1 MAFLG
6 IRVPHETGRLL
17 AKVDVPGEKVS
28 TSEMHITLLHLGDE
42 WPVAELCKALEPTFE
57 VVSETQPFLVSM
69 EKVTHFPKGPN
80 SDDNFP
86 IISRVESKELHE
98 FRDKIA
104 KAFDDEKIEFSK
116 LHKDYKPHVTLSYC
130 KDEPED
136 VKFDHPVEFV
146 VSEIVLW
153 GGDHGDDRIFVTF
166 PLAGPEKTK
175 NAKNMVLLKKVEIYE
190 KIAGNPLQEFFT
202 PSVER
207 RKTER

>member
-17 AKVDVPGEKVS
+17 SKVDVPGEKVS

-57 VVSETQPFLVSM
+57 VISKTQPFLVKM
-69 EKVTHFPKGPN
+69 ESATHFPKGPN
-80 SDDNFP
+80 SDSKFP
-86 IISRVESKELHE
+86 IISRVSSKELHE
-98 FRDKIA
+98 LRDELA
-104 KAFDDEKIEFSK
+104 KAYDDKKIEFSK
-116 LHKDYKPHVTLSYC
+116 LHKDYKPHVTLSYSD
-130 KDEPED
+130 DEPDD
-136 VKFDHPVEFV
+136 VEFDHSVEFV
-146 VSEIVLW
+146 VSEVVLW

-175 NAKNMVLLKKVEIYE
+175 HAVLLQKAEIFE
-190 KIAGNPLQEFFT
+190 KIADNPLQDFFT
-202 PSVER
+202 PSKER